1 MNRTE
6 KLNIDDLYRVQ
17 KKTNEHKIGVYNKI
31 LERVHSKIKYTS
43 RLRNSDN
50 FTFFIIPEFIL
61 GLPRFDNAACTAYI
75 IEKLKENGFITKYT
89 YPNLLFISWNHY
101 IPLHE
106 RNEYKKRTGIT
117 IDGFGKVIRRKHDK
131 NDNNNNSNNFNNPN
145 DLMFKSLKKD
155 VEVSAKPKKN
165 YNDVSNYKPTGM
177 IYSSELIKTIT
188 DKIN

>member
-1 MNRTE
+1 M
-6 KLNIDDLYRVQ
+6 YRVQ

-31 LERVHSKIKYTS
+31 LERVHSKIKYIS

-50 FTFFIIPEFIL
+50 FTFFVIPEFIL
-61 GLPRFDNAACTAYI
+61 GLPRYDNASLTAYI

-117 IDGFGKVIRRKHDK
+117 IDGFGKVIRRK
-131 NDNNNNSNNFNNPN
+131 NNNNNSNSNSDNNDYSSNPN
-145 DLMFKSLKKD
+145 GLMFKSLKKN
-155 VEVSAKPKKN
+155 VEIASKPKKN
-165 YNDVSNYKPTGM
+165 YNDISSYKPTGM
-177 IYSSELIKTIT
+177 IYSSELIKTIS
-188 DKIN
+188 DKVN